1 MHLLFIFYFLCVCV
15 FLCGVCMGHDM
26 PRLRPCESFEAGSP
40 GPQHKVSMVYASAI
54 PVKARLGG
62 QLLHRSSGPGMCQE
76 SAKHLSI

>member
-1 MHLLFIFYFLCVCV
+1 MTCHD
-15 FLCGVCMGHDM
+15 CGRVN
-26 PRLRPCESFEAGSP
+26 RLRPDLQ
-40 GPQHKVSMVYASAI
+40 GPSTTKHKVSMVYASAI